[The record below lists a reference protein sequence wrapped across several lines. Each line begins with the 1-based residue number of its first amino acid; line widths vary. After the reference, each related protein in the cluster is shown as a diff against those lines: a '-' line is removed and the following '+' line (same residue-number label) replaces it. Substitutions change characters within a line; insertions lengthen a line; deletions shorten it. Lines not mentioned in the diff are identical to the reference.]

1 MSTWYPYAKRALD
14 LIGACTLLAMSGI
27 FLIAIAIAVKLDSP
41 GPALYRG
48 RRVGRN
54 RELFDVFKFR
64 TMQHN
69 ASDEPHRRFV
79 QHLLR
84 SDTSSTDGE
93 MYKLTDDERIT
104 RVGRLLRR
112 WSIDELPQLLNV
124 VRGEMSLV
132 GPRPEVP
139 YALDGYRPEDFR
151 RFDVLPGM
159 TGLWQV
165 CGRGNL
171 SPRQM
176 LDLDR
181 EYAEAPSLS
190 LDLRLLLRTAPA
202 VLSRIGS
209 A

>member
-1 MSTWYPYAKRALD
+1 MSGWYPYAKRVLD
-14 LIGACTLLAMSGI
+14 LIGGSVLLAASGI
-27 FLIAIAIAVKLDSP
+27 FLIAVGIAVRLDSP

-48 RRVGRN
+48 PRVGRN

-151 RFDVLPGM
+151 RFEVPPGM

-165 CGRGNL
+165 RGRGNL

-176 LDLDR
+176 LELDL
-181 EYAEAPSLS
+181 EYVNGRSLM